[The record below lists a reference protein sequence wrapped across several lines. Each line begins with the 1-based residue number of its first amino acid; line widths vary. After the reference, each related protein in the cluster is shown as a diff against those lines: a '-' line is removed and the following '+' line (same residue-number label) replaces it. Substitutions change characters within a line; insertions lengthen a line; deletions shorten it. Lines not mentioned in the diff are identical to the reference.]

1 MRIKTK
7 QPALYWCRLSV
18 YHQTIITME
27 LELLKYLSDRADM
40 FEVLD
45 DLNDCDR
52 FIDET
57 ERFIVESLHMYRTT
71 LEDRSTFERPNDWR
85 DVTDFFGLNLNLW
98 SFETILRAMHEEDG
112 IFYYYLGKLRL
123 V

>member
-1 MRIKTK
+1 M
-7 QPALYWCRLSV
+7 
-18 YHQTIITME
+18 
-27 LELLKYLSDRADM
+27 ELLKYLSDRADM
-40 FEVLD
+40 FEGLD
-45 DLNDCDR
+45 DLNECDR

-85 DVTDFFGLNLNLW
+85 DVTDFFELNLNLW

-112 IFYYYLGKLRL
+112 IFYYYLGKLCL